1 MNAADWVSVADL
13 VAWDKNP
20 KPHGQ
25 DNIKEIARSI
35 RRFDFGAPIVAWR
48 SKRQVVAG
56 HGRLLGASL
65 LMREDPGRLLATD
78 APAPGLVPVRWM
90 EFASESE
97 AAAYA
102 LADNRLTEVNPMTD
116 AAVADILR
124 EIEAEGGDINVPG
137 YSEDDLKALLAP
149 DVADVPDPGAEE
161 PDPQGEPDS
170 KLGEVYEL
178 GPHRLV
184 CGDSTQS
191 EVWDK
196 LSIENRESMV
206 FTSPPYNAGTS
217 ANLRGRAASGPDS
230 FYLESDDVDW
240 TALMNGWTA
249 IAVAVVE
256 VVVCNVQMLAGNK
269 IHLLKYL
276 CDWSARV
283 HDVAVWDKGR
293 CQPAFIHSVLNSQY
307 EFVIILGKEGA
318 TRKIPL
324 SEFHGDV
331 SNVFQVGAQ
340 SANEFSDIHRA
351 TMPIELPLHVF
362 SIFRHAKLV
371 VDPFG
376 GSGTTL
382 IACAQTGRAARL
394 IEIDPR
400 YCDVIRRRWTK
411 WAREAGVDPGPGRLE

>member
-1 MNAADWVSVADL
+1 MNAADWVPVADL

-78 APAPGLVPVRWM
+78 APGPGLVPVRWM

-124 EIEAEGGDINVPG
+124 EIEAEGGDVNIPG

-161 PDPQGEPDS
+161 PAPQGEPDS
-170 KLGEVYEL
+170 KSGEVYEL

-184 CGDSTQS
+184 CGDNEDQS
-191 EVWDK
+191 VSDA
-196 LSIENRESMV
+196 LFVGARPLAV
-206 FTSPPYNAGTS
+206 VTDPPYGIGIDGQKQSIS
-217 ANLRGRAASGPDS
+217 ANPKHNRKAHEFRGWDSKRPSQSIFGLILAFGVPTLIWGGNYFADLLPASRGWVYWSKGQDGLSMSDGELAWTNQHKPLRSVTVNRAALQG
-230 FYLESDDVDW
+230 
-240 TALMNGWTA
+240 
-249 IAVAVVE
+249 
-256 VVVCNVQMLAGNK
+256 
-269 IHLLKYL
+269 
-276 CDWSARV
+276 
-283 HDVAVWDKGR
+283 
-293 CQPAFIHSVLNSQY
+293 SQHPTQKPLQ
-307 EFVIILGKEGA
+307 VI
-318 TRKIPL
+318 
-324 SEFHGDV
+324 
-331 SNVFQVGAQ
+331 
-340 SANEFSDIHRA
+340 
-351 TMPIELPLHVF
+351 VF
-362 SIFRHAKLV
+362 SLEYIEAGQV
-371 VDPFG
+371 VFDPFG

-382 IACAQTGRAARL
+382 IACAQTGRVARL